1 MPRIYGRNRRVAD
14 LVQRE
19 IATLIQKEIPISET
33 GMITVSFV
41 DVSPDLKNAK
51 IYYTCLASELSGAAV
66 RELLNRQVK
75 HFRHHLAKTLPLRV
89 VPELVFLYDESIRGG
104 RYLSA
109 LIDSVNETQPG
120 S

>member
-19 IATLIQKEIPISET
+19 IAAVIQKELPASEA
-33 GMITVSFV
+33 GMITLSFV

-51 IYYTCLASELSGAAV
+51 IYYTCLGSALEDEALGQ
-66 RELLNRQVK
+66 LLNQKAK

-89 VPELVFLYDESIRGG
+89 VPALVFLYDQSVARGA
-104 RYLSA
+104 RLSA
-109 LIDSVNETQPG
+109 LIDAVNET
-120 S
+120 